1 MQKNCE
7 VLDETSFD
15 ILRKAPDSSGQM
27 SLAKEL
33 DISIGKVN
41 YILNALIDKGLIKV
55 ENFKNSN
62 NKIAYKYLLTP
73 KGVIE
78 KFELTKYFI
87 ERKKLEYD
95 ELQKEL
101 EILIKKTYK

>member
-1 MQKNCE
+1 M
-7 VLDETSFD
+7 
-15 ILRKAPDSSGQM
+15 LRKVPDSSGQM

-41 YILNALIDKGLIKV
+41 YVLNALIDKGLIKV

-62 NKIAYKYLLTP
+62 NKIAYRYLLTQ

-101 EILIKKTYK
+101 EILSKKT